1 MVPARYKITVEGH
14 LDRSRWSPWFDGMDV
29 APTEEGNTT
38 LSGQLAD
45 QAALHGVLAKVRD
58 LGIVLISVQR
68 MGERH
73 PTEARSE

>member
-1 MVPARYKITVEGH
+1 MSSARYEITIEGH

-29 APTEEGNTT
+29 APTGDGNTR
-38 LSGQLAD
+38 LSGYLAD

-68 MGERH
+68 
-73 PTEARSE
+73 TEGDRPKKTVSE